1 MDFALIAYIHRLEVY
16 FRDSRSLL
24 VVFLDRKQRREIT
37 GRLSHILGHLGGDP
51 GSAGLMKSPFTGKLS
66 GRLSSRILPG
76 FGHDELSIAQRKWQ
90 SREISNV
97 CGHILLSISGILL
110 LAVHIS

>member
-1 MDFALIAYIHRLEVY
+1 M
-16 FRDSRSLL
+16 
-24 VVFLDRKQRREIT
+24 DRKQRREIANHLAT
-37 GRLSHILGHLGGDP
+37 IIGRAGGDP